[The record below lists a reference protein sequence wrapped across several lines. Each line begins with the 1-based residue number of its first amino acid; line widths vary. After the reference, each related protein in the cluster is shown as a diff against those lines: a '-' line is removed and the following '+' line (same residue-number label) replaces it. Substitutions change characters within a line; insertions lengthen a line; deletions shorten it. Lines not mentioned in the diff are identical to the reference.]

1 MSEMDQ
7 EEWLKYG
14 WEQGFCGPPLCFTHD
29 GIPTTPD
36 EDHELDEGHDPCIHC
51 VRLYDDRSHRLG
63 IEINHTETNWRAQN
77 RGWTR

>member
-36 EDHELDEGHDPCIHC
+36 EDHELDEGYDPCIHC

-63 IEINHTETNWRAQN
+63 IEINHTETNWRAEN

>member
-1 MSEMDQ
+1 MSEMNQ

-29 GIPTTPD
+29 GIPTTVD
-36 EDHELDEGHDPCIHC
+36 EDDELDEGHDPCLHC
-51 VRLYDDRSHRLG
+51 VRLYDDRVQRLG
-63 IEINHTETNWRAQN
+63 IEINHSETNWRAEN